1 MALTPCSPLSP
12 LSDLD
17 EVATALFNGQLP
29 EAWRRMN
36 PQTEK
41 MLGSWMLWFLRR
53 FRQYQ
58 EWVDHGEPRVMW
70 LSGLHIPETYIAAL
84 VQTACRDRGWPLD
97 KSTLYTAVTQ
107 FTHPGQVAEKPKH
120 GCYVTG
126 LYLEGAQWN
135 VKKSRLERQVRG
147 GEHTKGAGPAR
158 HLKPDD
164 EVVNLPF

>member
-1 MALTPCSPLSP
+1 MALTPCSPLFP

-147 GEHTKGAGPAR
+147 G
-158 HLKPDD
+158 
-164 EVVNLPF
+164 